1 LKEMDKRK
9 FGKKTSRFIG
19 GMIGNIATTLK

>member
-1 LKEMDKRK
+1 MDKTK
-9 FGKKTSRFIG
+9 FGKKTLRFIN